1 MSTFQRLAALLSALG
16 ILVLPARAELVF
28 ASIGTGELKG
38 LYYPVGRAICE
49 LVNQHLHSSRI
60 YCSAEVTPGSVY
72 NVSAVQSGELEF
84 GIIQSDVAFAAY
96 NGKDA
101 WADKRFGGLRSV
113 FGLHSELVTIIARSG
128 AGIRE
133 VADLA
138 GKRINV
144 GEARSGTR
152 ATWELIEAAFG
163 WDRAHRAHLTQLR
176 PDETTRALCTG
187 EIDANLQIV
196 GHPSD
201 AVRDQLSACDAN
213 LVPITGP
220 IVDKLLNTEPYYHRG
235 SISGDSY
242 GLPGDVPSFGVRAVL
257 MTSASMDPRVVDVLV
272 HAVIAHITEFQRL
285 HPVLECLTAKEMI
298 DGLPA
303 PLHPGAIQA
312 YKELGLLK

>member
-1 MSTFQRLAALLSALG
+1 
-16 ILVLPARAELVF
+16 
-28 ASIGTGELKG
+28 
-38 LYYPVGRAICE
+38 
-49 LVNQHLHSSRI
+49 
-60 YCSAEVTPGSVY
+60 VY

-96 NGKDA
+96 NGKGA
-101 WADKRFGGLRSV
+101 WANKPFGGLRSV
-113 FGLHSELVTIIARSG
+113 LGLHSELVTIIARSG

-152 ATWELIEAAFG
+152 ATWALIEAALG
-163 WDRAHRAHLTQLR
+163 WDEAHRPRLTQLR
-176 PDETTRALCTG
+176 PDETARALCTG

-257 MTSASMDPRVVDVLV
+257 MTSASMDPRVVSVLA
-272 HAVIAHITEFQRL
+272 HAVITHITEFQRL

-298 DGLPA
+298 GGELPA